1 MTMFDSNRRS
11 FLKGAC
17 GCAGGLLLGSI
28 LPKRALAQ
36 VAGLDQKKFVF
47 CYFEGGWDILLG
59 VDPRDPTTTRPDT
72 HQIDTGYGQIGAQ
85 YTSRGTNGVQ
95 RAGELAF
102 GPAVPPEFVS
112 AHGASVNIVNAISMD
127 TASHEVGRRYFITG
141 RFPRGIAAV
150 GSSTPAEIVAQLGD
164 HVPIPHLSAA
174 VEAYATGLPAYAS
187 ALGVNSLADLIV
199 ALTPFVAIDPSV
211 LSAVQAYQ
219 NEPAGCVAGKL
230 DRDGLASRLLRGQQR
245 ARSYIE
251 SMLSETFNV
260 QRTDAEMMALREL
273 YGMQAAGYD
282 PTSPELL
289 SFVGGQAL
297 KQNISQAVS
306 VRVALNLDTHSNWA
320 QDQPAAQERGWRALG
335 ALMTDLKNT
344 PATDGA
350 SANMFEQT
358 TFVVFSEF
366 ARTPL
371 FNNLQGR
378 DHFLGNSAM
387 VFGPGLKRGRAI
399 GKSADIGLSP
409 LMTELATGNGI
420 PNPTAEQQSSGQV
433 VALSP
438 KNVLATVLKAA
449 DLDYSYLRAEPIS
462 ALLA

>member
-1 MTMFDSNRRS
+1 MFDANRRS
-11 FLKGAC
+11 FLKGTAI
-17 GCAGGLLLGSI
+17 GAGGLLLGGL
-28 LPKRALAQ
+28 LPKRVLAQ
-36 VAGLDQKKFVF
+36 VSGLDKKKFVF
-47 CYFEGGWDILLG
+47 AYFDGGWDILLG
-59 VDPRDPTTTRPDT
+59 LDPRDPATTRPDT
-72 HQIDTGYGQIGAQ
+72 NQIEPGYGQLAQ
-85 YTSRGTNGVQ
+85 QYQARGVQ
-95 RAGELAF
+95 RSGALQF

-112 AHGASVNIVNAISMD
+112 AHGGSVNILNAIGMD

-141 RFPRGIAAV
+141 SFPRGIQAV

-164 HVPIPHLSAA
+164 NVPIPNLSAA
-174 VEAYATGLPAYAS
+174 VEAYATGLPPYAS

-211 LSAVQAYQ
+211 LGAVQAFQ
-219 NEPAGCVAGKL
+219 NEPAGCGAAKL
-230 DRDGLASRLLRGQQR
+230 DRDGLATRLLRGQKR
-245 ARSYIE
+245 ARDYIE
-251 SMLSETFNV
+251 SQLSEVFNV
-260 QRTDAEMMALREL
+260 QRTDPEMNALRDL
-273 YGMQAAGYD
+273 YGMTGAAAD
-282 PTSPELL
+282 PSSPETM
-289 SFVGGQAL
+289 SFVAGQAL

-306 VRVALNLDTHSNWA
+306 VRVATALDTHSNWA
-320 QDQPAAQERGWRALG
+320 AAQPVAQERGWRALG

-344 PATDGA
+344 PATDGT
-350 SANMFEQT
+350 SGNMFEQT

-387 VFGPGLKRGRAI
+387 VFGPGIKRGLAI
-399 GKSADIGLSP
+399 GKSADVGMLP
-409 LMTELATGNGI
+409 LMTELATGSGI
-420 PNPTAEQQSSGQV
+420 QNPTDEQLSTGKV

-449 DLDYSYLRAEPIS
+449 GLDYSYLRADPIA

>member
-17 GCAGGLLLGSI
+17 TCAGGLLLGSM
-28 LPKRALAQ
+28 LPKRLLAQ
-36 VAGLDQKKFVF
+36 VSGADKKKFVF
-47 CYFEGGWDILLG
+47 AYFEGGWDILLG
-59 VDPRDPTTTRPDT
+59 VDPRDPATTTPAAN
-72 HQIDTGYGQIGAQ
+72 QIDPGYGQLGAQ
-85 YTSRGTNGVQ
+85 YQARGVQ

-112 AHGASVNIVNAISMD
+112 AHASSINVVNAISMD
-127 TASHEVGRRYFITG
+127 TASHEVGRRFFITG

-199 ALTPFVAIDPSV
+199 ALTPFVAVDSTV
-211 LSAVQAYQ
+211 LNAVQAYQ
-219 NEPAGCVAGKL
+219 NEPAGCAATKL

-251 SMLSETFNV
+251 SQLSEVFNT
-260 QRTDAEMMALREL
+260 QRTDAEMTALRNL
-273 YGMQAAGYD
+273 YGIAGAGLD
-282 PTSPELL
+282 PTSPETL
-289 SFVGGQAL
+289 SFVAGQAL
-297 KQNISQAVS
+297 KENVSQAVS
-306 VRVALNLDTHSNWA
+306 VRVASNLDTHSNWA
-320 QDQPAAQERGWRALG
+320 QDQPAGQERGWRALG

-344 PATDGA
+344 PATDGT

-378 DHFLGNSAM
+378 DHFLGNSAL
-387 VFGPGLKRGRAI
+387 VWGPGLKKGRVI
-399 GKSADIGLSP
+399 GKSADIGMSP
-409 LMTELATGNGI
+409 LMTELATGRGI
-420 PNPTAEQQSSGQV
+420 ATPTEEQQSSGAV

-449 DLDYSYLRAEPIS
+449 ELDYSYLRAEPIA